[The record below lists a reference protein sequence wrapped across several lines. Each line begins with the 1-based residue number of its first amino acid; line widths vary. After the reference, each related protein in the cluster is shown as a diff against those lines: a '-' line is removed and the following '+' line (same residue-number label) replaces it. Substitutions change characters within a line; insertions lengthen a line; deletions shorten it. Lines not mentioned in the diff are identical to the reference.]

1 MKTLFSVLATLLV
14 LSASGCAPSVD
25 IVADRAA
32 IREAERLVVKAA
44 NGGDVEQMVASFAED
59 AAVLPPNAPAVTGKE
74 SIREWA
80 ASLLASPGFAV
91 KYQNDKTELSGAGD
105 LGYTIK

>member
-1 MKTLFSVLATLLV
+1 MRSIVSSFAALLV
-14 LSASGCAPSVD
+14 LAASGCAPQVN
-25 IVADRAA
+25 VAADRAA
-32 IREAERLVVKAA
+32 IREAERQVVKAA

-80 ASLLASPGFAV
+80 ASLLESPGFAG
-91 KYQNDKTELSGAGD
+91 YE
-105 LGYTIK
+105 GYTRRLIS